1 MDVSY
6 KGRPYMP
13 PKWVYF
19 LLVLVAFELIA
30 DVLAKQFAL
39 SGKLALGA
47 LALLGFVAANVA
59 WLASLRSGAE
69 LSRGA
74 ILFSVLSSIGAVI
87 IGVVIFQEKATPL
100 KLIGLALGVV
110 SVALLAAD

>member
-1 MDVSY
+1 
-6 KGRPYMP
+6 MP

-39 SGKLALGA
+39 SGRLVIGA
-47 LALLGFVAANVA
+47 LAILGFIAANVA
-59 WLASLRSGAE
+59 WLAALRSGVE

-74 ILFSVLSSIGAVI
+74 ILFAVLSSIGAVI
-87 IGVVIFQEKATPL
+87 IGVFIFHEKATPL
-100 KLIGLALGVV
+100 QLVGLALGVV
-110 SVALLAAD
+110 SVALLAAQ

>member
-1 MDVSY
+1 MKASY

-19 LLVLVAFELIA
+19 LL
-30 DVLAKQFAL
+30 
-39 SGKLALGA
+39 ALGA
-47 LALLGFVAANVA
+47 LAILGFVAANVA

-87 IGVVIFQEKATPL
+87 IGVVVFQEKATPL
-100 KLIGLALGVV
+100 KLLGLALGVV
-110 SVALLAAD
+110 PVALLAADYVNRYLTGT